1 MAYNISF
8 KDNGWIGARIMIPD
22 DVGNPRVE
30 AEILGFTI
38 ITTNDDGMGAQFLAR
53 VELANVI
60 TGTCFS
66 QSIEEVQKG
75 LDEDNYF
82 ERVV

>member
-8 KDNGWIGARIMIPD
+8 KDNGWIGARVMISD
-22 DVGNPRVE
+22 NCGNNRVE

-38 ITTNDDGMGAQFLAR
+38 ITTNDEGMGAKFLAR
-53 VELANVI
+53 VELAN
-60 TGTCFS
+60 TSSGSTFS
-66 QSIEEVQKG
+66 QPIDVVEKA

-82 ERVV
+82 ERTK